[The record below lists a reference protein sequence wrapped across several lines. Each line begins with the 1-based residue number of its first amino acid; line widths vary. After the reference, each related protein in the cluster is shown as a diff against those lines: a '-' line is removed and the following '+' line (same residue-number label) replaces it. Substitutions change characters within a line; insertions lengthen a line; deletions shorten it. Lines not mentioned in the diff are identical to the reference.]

1 MDERLRKR
9 IIMFN
14 LAGAINLAL
23 GLYVLFQGGQF
34 LDSSKV
40 MMMSLF
46 FFAFAAIDFW
56 FPYALKKKWR
66 ADQAKA
72 MQRMPQGDAGT
83 P

>member
-34 LDSSKV
+34 MDSSKV

-46 FFAFAAIDFW
+46 FFACAASDFW

-83 P
+83 S